1 MMTLRYIIACSLIL
15 LQACNNTKAPEEK
28 LPYYITADFTPHW
41 FTEKELQQPV
51 HEIPSFS
58 FINQSGQIIT
68 EQTVQGKIYVASFF
82 FTSCPGI
89 CKRLTNN
96 ISLVQEACK
105 EDEEVLILSHSVTP
119 ETDSVARLS
128 LYAQQYRVNQQQWH
142 LLTGKRNELYTIA
155 RKSYFADED
164 LGAVQAENDFLH
176 TENVLLIDKKRRIRG
191 VYKGTSEAEI
201 RNLIV
206 DIKRL
211 LQEG

>member
-1 MMTLRYIIACSLIL
+1 MNRYSLLILVVL
-15 LQACNNTKAPEEK
+15 LQACTGTTENKDK
-28 LPYYITADFTPHW
+28 LPYYVTADFTPHW
-41 FTEKELQQPV
+41 LSEEELQKPV
-51 HEIPSFS
+51 HQIPSFS
-58 FINQSGQIIT
+58 FINQSGQNVT

-96 ISLVQEACK
+96 ISLVQEAYK
-105 EDEEVLILSHSVTP
+105 ENTDILILSHSVTP
-119 ETDSVARLS
+119 ETDSVTRLNQ
-128 LYAQQYRVNQQQWH
+128 YALQYRINQQQWH
-142 LLTGKRNELYTIA
+142 LLTGKRNELYSIA

-176 TENVLLIDKKRRIRG
+176 TENVLLIDKQRRIRG

-201 RNLIV
+201 RNLII

-211 LQEG
+211 QEEG